1 MISIMKNRQ
10 KWNIE
15 YRYNVVLEGVQ
26 FWANTSSG
34 MQPLRLREQLKEST
48 EHKWTG
54 KLVNREN
61 GIEGYLWIEE
71 ERGTLLF
78 SVELKLRQDELTQV
92 SEFAAANCFAMTI
105 ENMSHMEKCLAGAMG
120 ENLWWMT
127 PYFPKTLKE
136 IPERTQ
142 NLLIKNGDLYTVYL
156 PLQTEEAVTEFSGYD
171 KGVILGCS
179 TYQEGGARIRGRF
192 LAIRT
197 GADPDACMEEI
208 YRDAMPER
216 FLLRNDRVY
225 PERLRYFGF
234 CSWDAFYSDVSAA
247 GLVEKL
253 QEFKEKGIPVRWLL
267 IDDGW
272 MQTGDRKLRS
282 FQEDRR
288 KFPEGLKGF
297 ARKAKEEYD
306 VEKVGVWHSLQGY
319 WHGIEPG
326 SELYAAQKENL
337 VRTAAGYYVPA
348 WEEGKAFAFFNAW
361 HDYLKRQGIDFIK
374 VDNQGGSGEYAR
386 NNMPRARAAATLLR
400 GLEASALVNFGG
412 DILHC
417 MGMGQAEYLGRYVTG
432 ISRSSDDF
440 YPQRLEGFRSH
451 ALQNVYNSYFHG
463 PVYWCDWDMWWT
475 KHKTAVQSAVLRA
488 ISGGPVYVSDK
499 VGETDPERLQPL
511 MTADGR
517 LLICDAPGR
526 PARSQ
531 LMGIG
536 EGSPLLIVN
545 TCQGYPVV
553 AVFDLDDCTSTAQVT
568 IDCAEFLMDDREY
581 IVYAALKRKYF
592 AINRNNQSTIETT
605 LVDGAEILTFYP
617 VEHDNI
623 RMGDPEKYLPVAGRE
638 QKVIKVSDLL
648 SAKK

>member
-1 MISIMKNRQ
+1 MIRITKNRQ

-15 YRYNVVLEGVQ
+15 YHNNIVLEGVQ
-26 FWANTSSG
+26 FWANTPSG
-34 MQPLRLREQLKEST
+34 MLSLRLREQPKESV

-61 GIEGYLWIEE
+61 GIEGQLWIEE
-71 ERGTLLF
+71 VRETLLF

-92 SEFAAANCFAMTI
+92 SDFTATNCFAMTI
-105 ENMSHMEKCLAGAMG
+105 ENMSHMEQCLAGAMG

-136 IPERTQ
+136 IPKRTQ
-142 NLLIKNGDLYTVYL
+142 NLLIKSGSLYTVYL
-156 PLQTEEAVTEFSGYD
+156 PLPTEEAVTEFSGYD

-179 TYQEGGARIRGRF
+179 TYQEGSSQIGGRF

-216 FLLRNDRVY
+216 FLLRGEREY

-234 CSWDAFYSDVSAA
+234 CSWDAFYFDVSAV
-247 GLVEKL
+247 GLEEKL
-253 QEFKEKGIPVRWLL
+253 REFREKKIPVHWLL

-272 MQTGDRKLRS
+272 LQTKDRKLCS

-297 ARKAKEEYD
+297 VRKAKEEYG

-319 WHGIEPG
+319 WHGVEPG
-326 SELYAAQKENL
+326 SELYSAQKENL

-374 VDNQGGSGEYAR
+374 VDNQGGSDEYAR
-386 NNMPRARAAATLLR
+386 NNMPRAKAAAAVLR
-400 GLEASALVNFGG
+400 GLEASALVNFDG

-432 ISRSSDDF
+432 VSRSSDDF
-440 YPQRLEGFRSH
+440 YPQRSDGFRSH
-451 ALQNVYNSYFHG
+451 AMQNAYNSYFHD

-511 MTADGR
+511 MREDGR
-517 LLICDAPGR
+517 LFMCDAPGR

-536 EGSPLLIVN
+536 EGAPLLIRN
-545 TCQGYPVV
+545 TCQGHPVV
-553 AVFDLDDCTSTAQVT
+553 AAFDLNEGTSTAQVR
-568 IDCAEFLMDDREY
+568 IDCAEFLPDDREY
-581 IVYAALKRKYF
+581 IAYASIKRNYF
-592 AINRNNQSTIETT
+592 SINRNNRQILMTS

-617 VEHDNI
+617 VENDSI
-623 RMGDPEKYLPVAGRE
+623 RMGDPEKYLPDAGDERE
-638 QKVIKVSDLL
+638 IKIFKLKVNKI
-648 SAKK
+648 

>member
-1 MISIMKNRQ
+1 MRISKIRQ
-10 KWNIE
+10 KWKIE
-15 YRYNVVLEGVQ
+15 YQNNVVLEGVR
-26 FWANTSSG
+26 FWVSTPSG
-34 MQPLRLREQLKEST
+34 VLPLRLSEQSKLCT
-48 EHKWTG
+48 EHQWTG
-54 KLVNREN
+54 KLINREN
-61 GIEGYLWIEE
+61 GIEGHLWIEE
-71 ERGTLLF
+71 VRGTLLF
-78 SVELKLRQDELTQV
+78 SVGLKLRQNELTQV
-92 SEFAAANCFAMTI
+92 IDFAATRCFAMTI
-105 ENMSHMEKCLAGAMG
+105 ENMSHMEQCLAGAME

-136 IPERTQ
+136 IPGRTQ
-142 NLLIKNGDLYTVYL
+142 NLLIKSGKLYTVYL
-156 PLQTEEAVTEFSGYD
+156 PLPTKEVVTEFSGYD

-179 TYQEGGARIRGRF
+179 AYQEGGSRIEGRF

-216 FLLRNDRVY
+216 FLLREERIY

-247 GLVEKL
+247 GLEEKL
-253 QEFKEKGIPVRWLL
+253 REFREKKIPVHWLL

-272 MQTGDRKLRS
+272 MQTKDRKLCS
-282 FQEDRR
+282 IQEDCR

-297 ARKAKEEYD
+297 VRKAKEEYG

-319 WHGIEPG
+319 WHGIEPD
-326 SELYAAQKENL
+326 SELYSAQKENL

-374 VDNQGGSGEYAR
+374 VDNQGGSSEYAR
-386 NNMPRARAAATLLR
+386 NNVPRATAAAAVLR

-417 MGMGQAEYLGRYVTG
+417 MGMGQAEYLERYVTG
-432 ISRSSDDF
+432 VSRSSDDF

-451 ALQNVYNSYFHG
+451 AMQNAYNSYFHG

-511 MTADGR
+511 MEADGR
-517 LLICDAPGR
+517 LLMCDAPGR
-526 PARSQ
+526 PACSQ

-536 EGSPLLIVN
+536 EGEPLLIRN
-545 TCQGYPVV
+545 ICQGHPVV
-553 AVFDLDDCTSTAQVT
+553 AAFDLDDCNSTAQVA
-568 IDCAEFLMDDREY
+568 IDCAEFLTDDREY
-581 IVYAALKRKYF
+581 IVYAALKRSYF
-592 AINRNNQSTIETT
+592 SINRNSRRIIDTS
-605 LVDGAEILTFYP
+605 LVDGAEILIFYP
-617 VEHDNI
+617 VENGSI
-623 RMGDPEKYLPVAGRE
+623 RMGDPEKYLPVACRE
-638 QKVIKVSDLL
+638 QKIIKITELL
-648 SAKK
+648 LAKK